1 MYDNIVKNKSII
13 LLCHTALGDPTDP
26 HGRYFEVGKEYSADI
41 ETVNIGFDT
50 KFSPCVLLW
59 INFNSGYGSRFTMV
73 GNIYHHHHYENGY
86 WDHFT
91 KYFACP
97 VSRDRDNIIG
107 DILGVEISTQ

>member
-59 INFNSGYGSRFTMV
+59 INFNSGYGS
-73 GNIYHHHHYENGY
+73 
-86 WDHFT
+86 
-91 KYFACP
+91 
-97 VSRDRDNIIG
+97 IILQNTLYVQFQG
-107 DILGVEISTQ
+107 IVII